1 MINVL
6 ITDDHEMIRKG
17 IGLLLSDEAN
27 VKVVGT
33 ACDGSEAVDF
43 CDNNEVDVVL
53 MDLQMPVMSGVEA
66 TKVITTQ
73 HPNTKVLAVTINEE
87 TSFIMEVLQA
97 GATGYIM
104 KHSPKAEIVN
114 AIENVASGKKHFSS
128 EIIKKMSTEFTNGNS
143 NSERSPDEVRM
154 TKKEQQVIKLLVME
168 KTNHEI
174 ADELECS
181 VRTVDTHKRNI
192 IRKLG
197 VRNVVGLIKYVLKND
212 LA

>member
-1 MINVL
+1 MIKVL

-17 IGLLLSDEAN
+17 IGSLLSDEEN

-43 CDNNEVDVVL
+43 CENNEVDVVL

-66 TKVITTQ
+66 TKVITSK

-97 GATGYIM
+97 GATGYIL
-104 KHSPKAEIVN
+104 KHSPRTEIVG
-114 AIENVASGKKHFSS
+114 AIEAVANGKKHFSS
-128 EIIKKMSTEFTNGNS
+128 EVIKKMSSEFTSGNS
-143 NSERSPDEVRM
+143 GNERDPSEVRM
-154 TKKEQQVIKLLVME
+154 TKKEQLVLNLLVRE
-168 KTNHEI
+168 KSNQEI
-174 ADELECS
+174 AEELECS
-181 VRTVDTHKRNI
+181 IRTVDTHKRNI

-197 VRNVVGLIKYVLKND
+197 VRNVVGLIKYALKNN
-212 LA
+212 LV

>member
-1 MINVL
+1 MIKVL

-17 IGLLLSDEAN
+17 IGLLLSDEVN
-27 VKVVGT
+27 VRVIGT

-104 KHSPKAEIVN
+104 KHSPKAEIVS
-114 AIENVASGKKHFSS
+114 AIEDVANGKKHFST
-128 EIIKKMSTEFTNGNS
+128 EVIKKMSNEFTAGNTGQ
-143 NSERSPDEVRM
+143 ERDPSEVRM
-154 TKKEQQVIKLLVME
+154 TKKEQQVLNLLVME
-168 KTNHEI
+168 KSNQEI
-174 ADELECS
+174 AEELECS
-181 VRTVDTHKRNI
+181 IRTVDTHKRNI

-197 VRNVVGLIKYVLKND
+197 VRNVVGLIKYALKNN
-212 LA
+212 LV

>member
-1 MINVL
+1 MIKVL

-17 IGLLLSDEAN
+17 IGSLLSDEEN
-27 VKVVGT
+27 VTVVGT

-66 TKVITTQ
+66 TKVITSE
-73 HPNTKVLAVTINEE
+73 HPETKVLAVTINEE

-104 KHSPKAEIVN
+104 KHSPKSEIVS
-114 AIENVASGKKHFSS
+114 AIEDVAKGKKHFSS
-128 EIIKKMSTEFTNGNS
+128 EVIKKMSSEFTSGNS
-143 NSERSPDEVRM
+143 GKERNPSEVRM
-154 TKKEQQVIKLLVME
+154 TKKEQQVLELLVRE
-168 KTNHEI
+168 KSNQEI
-174 ADELECS
+174 AQELECS
-181 VRTVDTHKRNI
+181 IRTVDTHKRNI

-197 VRNVVGLIKYVLKND
+197 VRNVVGLIKYALKNN